1 MSILYASD
9 TSRGA
14 VFAEILASEAP
25 DLAFHIGTAPD
36 PATVEYMITWQAP
49 DLQDFPNLKLL
60 FSTGAGVDQF
70 DLAALPDSAQLVRM
84 LEPGIAEQMRE
95 YVTLAV
101 LGLHRDLPTYLNQ
114 QRKGQWKFDKNH
126 MAATRRVGVMGLGQ
140 LGQSVLQALA
150 PFGFA
155 LAGWARSPRQIDGVE
170 VFTDLNAFLA
180 RTDIL
185 ICLLPLTAETEGMLD
200 ATLFAGLPEGAML
213 VQVGRG
219 RQTDQ
224 AALLAALDSGQL
236 SAAWLDVTD
245 PEPLPQDHPL
255 WSHPRVI
262 LTPHIASRSRPEEGA
277 RFVLKAI
284 RAHQNGQPVPGAVDR
299 AKGY

>member
-9 TSRGA
+9 AARGA
-14 VFAEILASEAP
+14 VFTEIFAREAP
-25 DLAFHIGTAPD
+25 ELPVHIGTAPD
-36 PATVEYMITWQAP
+36 PEKVEYLVTWAPP
-49 DLQDFPNLKLL
+49 DLRLYPRLKLL

-70 DLAALPDSAQLVRM
+70 DLSALPPQARVVRM
-84 LEPGIAEQMRE
+84 LEPGIAAQMCE

-114 QRKGQWKFDKNH
+114 QRAGHWQLGKDH
-126 MAATRRVGVMGLGQ
+126 PAALRRVGVMGLGQ
-140 LGQSVLQALA
+140 LGQAVLHALA

-155 LAGWARSPRQIDGVE
+155 RAGWARSPRQIDGVE
-170 VFTDLNAFLA
+170 VFTDLDAFLA

-185 ICLLPLTAETEGMLD
+185 ICLLPLTPQTEGMLD
-200 ATLFAGLPEGAML
+200 AALFTRLPEGAML

-224 AALLAALDSGQL
+224 EALLAALDSGHL
-236 SAAWLDVTD
+236 SAAWLDVTE

-262 LTPHIASRSRPEEGA
+262 VTPHIASRTRAEDGA
-277 RFVLKAI
+277 RYVLKTI
-284 RAHQNGQPVPGAVDR
+284 RAHQSGQPVPGLVDPD
-299 AKGY
+299 KGY

>member
-9 TSRGA
+9 PARGA
-14 VFAEILASEAP
+14 VLAEIFASQAP
-25 DLAFHIGTAPD
+25 EFAVHIGTAPD
-36 PATVEYMITWQAP
+36 PADVEYLITWQVP
-49 DLQDFPNLKLL
+49 DVQAFPNLKLL

-70 DLAALPDSAQLVRM
+70 DLAALPESAQLVRM

-101 LGLHRDLPTYLNQ
+101 LGLHRNLPTYMNQ
-114 QRKGQWKFDKNH
+114 QRTGKWKFHKND
-126 MAATRRVGVMGLGQ
+126 AASARRVGVMGLGQ
-140 LGQSVLQALA
+140 LGQTVLQALA

-170 VFTDLNAFLA
+170 VFTDLSAFLA

-185 ICLLPLTAETEGMLD
+185 ICLLPLTPETEGMLD
-200 ATLFAGLPEGAML
+200 ASLFAGLPEGAML

-236 SAAWLDVTD
+236 SAAWLDVTE
-245 PEPLPQDHPL
+245 PEPLPQDHAL
-255 WSHPRVI
+255 WAHPRVI

-277 RFVLKAI
+277 RHVLAAI
-284 RAHQNGQPVPGAVDR
+284 RAHQNGQPIPGLVDR
-299 AKGY
+299 DRGY